1 MIEVPSEVQMLA
13 WRSFLECRSAVI
25 KALESEL
32 MEDPGLSLTWYD
44 VLIHLSEASESR
56 LQHQAL
62 AGSLLLSRS
71 GVTRLVDRMAKAGL
85 VRREASPEDRRA
97 SYVVMTPQGR
107 DALDR
112 ASPVHVRG
120 IVQHFTRYLD
130 SEDASALQ
138 KFFSRVSQGDQKRDV
153 RLETKTRSTQRDI
166 RGCP

>member
-1 MIEVPSEVQMLA
+1 M
-13 WRSFLECRSAVI
+13 
-25 KALESEL
+25 
-32 MEDPGLSLTWYD
+32 SLTWYD

-138 KFFSRVSQGDQKRDV
+138 KFFSRVLQGEPKKGRQIGD
-153 RLETKTRSTQRDI
+153 
-166 RGCP
+166 

>member
-1 MIEVPSEVQMLA
+1 MIEVPSEVQMSV
-13 WRSFLECRSAVI
+13 WRSFWEAHSAVI

-32 MEDPGLSLTWYD
+32 MEDQGLSLTWYD
-44 VLIHLSEASESR
+44 VLTHLSEAEESR

-85 VRREASPEDRRA
+85 VRREAAPEDRRA

-107 DALDR
+107 EALVR
-112 ASPVHVRG
+112 ASPGHVRG

-130 SEDASALQ
+130 SDDASSLQ
-138 KFFSRVSQGDQKRDV
+138 GFFSRVSQG
-153 RLETKTRSTQRDI
+153 ETGKGRQIGD
-166 RGCP
+166 

>member
-13 WRSFLECRSAVI
+13 WRSFLECHSAVI

-32 MEDPGLSLTWYD
+32 TEDQGLSLTWYD

-107 DALDR
+107 YALDR
-112 ASPVHVRG
+112 ASAGHVRG

-138 KFFSRVSQGDQKRDV
+138 KFFSRVLQGEPKKGRQIGD
-153 RLETKTRSTQRDI
+153 
-166 RGCP
+166 

>member
-1 MIEVPSEVQMLA
+1 
-13 WRSFLECRSAVI
+13 
-25 KALESEL
+25 
-32 MEDPGLSLTWYD
+32 MEDQGLSLTWYD

-71 GVTRLVDRMAKAGL
+71 GITRLVDRMAKAGL
-85 VRREASPEDRRA
+85 VRRA
-97 SYVVMTPQGR
+97 SYVVITPQGR

-112 ASPVHVRG
+112 ASPGHVRG

-138 KFFSRVSQGDQKRDV
+138 KFFSRVLQGEPK
-153 RLETKTRSTQRDI
+153 
-166 RGCP
+166 